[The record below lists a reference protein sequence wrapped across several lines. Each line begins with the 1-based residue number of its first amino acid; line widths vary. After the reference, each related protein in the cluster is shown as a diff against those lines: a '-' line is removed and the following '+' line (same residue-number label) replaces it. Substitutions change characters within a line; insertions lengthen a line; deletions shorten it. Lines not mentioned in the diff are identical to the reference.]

1 MVTVSKCLTGISLT
15 LEIKLWR
22 VLIWIVENSITPT
35 RNPLFFRS
43 IIVMSINIKFVSRF
57 KLDGVFLIR
66 LNNLIKVRGLFC
78 NNIVIIVIREELIKQ
93 LRLREIIMELVKLL

>member
-1 MVTVSKCLTGISLT
+1 
-15 LEIKLWR
+15 
-22 VLIWIVENSITPT
+22 
-35 RNPLFFRS
+35 
-43 IIVMSINIKFVSRF
+43 MSINIKFVSRF